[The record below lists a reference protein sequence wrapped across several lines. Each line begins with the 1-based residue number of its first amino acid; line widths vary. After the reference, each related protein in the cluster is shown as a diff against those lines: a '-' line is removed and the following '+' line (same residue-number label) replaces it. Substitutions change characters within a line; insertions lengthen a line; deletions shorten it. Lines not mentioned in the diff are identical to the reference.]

1 MEKIG
6 TIISILVALITLLS
20 VLVCFA
26 RFKLCLNVHDKKLD
40 KLSDDVREVKEL
52 VFEVTIQDKKIDDL
66 SKDIAVLK
74 HDFASIRTLL
84 IAR

>member
-20 VLVCFA
+20 MLVCFA

-40 KLSDDVREVKEL
+40 KLSDDGTR
-52 VFEVTIQDKKIDDL
+52 F
-66 SKDIAVLK
+66 
-74 HDFASIRTLL
+74 
-84 IAR
+84 